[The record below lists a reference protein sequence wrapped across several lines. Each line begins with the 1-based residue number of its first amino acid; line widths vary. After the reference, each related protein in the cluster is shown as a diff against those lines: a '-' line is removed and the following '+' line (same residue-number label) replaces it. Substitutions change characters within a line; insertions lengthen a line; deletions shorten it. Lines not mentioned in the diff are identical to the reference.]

1 MHKPSLFLT
10 LALLFF
16 LLAYSIVQD
25 PLMLTE
31 ETQIEELPEN
41 TLIQGTGTVI
51 KETTYGKTTLLYLSS
66 NHTLRC
72 SCTGFLTKNIS
83 FTGTVDTYRA
93 PLIQLKEIKVLP

>member
-16 LLAYSIVQD
+16 LLAYSILQE
-25 PLMLTE
+25 PLPLTS
-31 ETQIEELPEN
+31 ETNLEQFPEN
-41 TLIQGTGTVI
+41 TAVHGIGTVI